1 MFFLGK
7 FQQLPVVEILT
18 VALLIILTVYLI
30 RKSIKL
36 FFDKTS
42 FLDEKREETLM
53 HFAKQATKVLGLV
66 FFFIYMFSHFY
77 DLTKLVTGSVVLAGA
92 LALILQHIIR
102 DYIMGLTYLF
112 ERQIHHGDYVIIN
125 GNRQGKI
132 EEISMRHLKIR
143 QYDGYLYTVSYSN
156 IMELQNGNR
165 GMRRVNESLVLNYR
179 QNPDDAFKVM
189 EEVAQICNEKYS
201 EYLLKDENGI
211 PLESFKFNQITEL
224 NVDFRG
230 HQYSLSGLVKEADF
244 VEASKK
250 VRYELAMAAY
260 KNDLMMA
267 ESGESEA
274 KKASVPQVS
283 L

>member
-1 MFFLGK
+1 MFFLGM
-7 FQQLPVVEILT
+7 FEQLPVRILA
-18 VALLIILTVYLI
+18 VALLIIFTVYLI

-53 HFAKQATKVLGLV
+53 HFSNQVTKVMGLV
-66 FFFIYMFSHFY
+66 SFFIYVLSHFFE
-77 DLTKLVTGSVVLAGA
+77 LTKLFTGSVVLASA
-92 LALILQHIIR
+92 LALIFQHIIR

-132 EEISMRHLKIR
+132 EEISMRYLKIR
-143 QYDGYLYTVSYSN
+143 QYDGYLYMVSYSN
-156 IMELQNGNR
+156 ITELQNGNR
-165 GMRRVNESLVLNYR
+165 GRRRVNESLVLNYR

-189 EEVAQICNEKYS
+189 EEVALTCNEKYGD
-201 EYLLKDENGI
+201 YLLKDEHGV
-211 PLESFKFNQITEL
+211 PVESFKFDQITEL

-230 HQYSLSGLVKEADF
+230 HKYSLSALVKEEDF

-250 VRYELAMAAY
+250 LRYELAMASY
-260 KNDLMMA
+260 KYKLLMA
-267 ESGESEA
+267 ESLNAVE
-274 KKASVPQVS
+274 
-283 L
+283 

>member
-1 MFFLGK
+1 MFFLG
-7 FQQLPVVEILT
+7 LYDLYPVKILT

-42 FLDEKREETLM
+42 FLDVKREETLM
-53 HFAKQATKVLGLV
+53 HFTNQVTKVLGLV
-66 FFFIYMFSHFY
+66 FFFIYVVSPFF
-77 DLTKLVTGSVVLAGA
+77 DLAKFITGSVVVAGA
-92 LALILQHIIR
+92 LALIFQHIIR

-143 QYDGYLYTVSYSN
+143 QYDGYLYSVSYSS
-156 IMELQNGNR
+156 ITELQNGNR

-179 QNPDDAFKVM
+179 QNPDDAFQVM
-189 EEVAQICNEKYS
+189 EEVAQTCNDKYG
-201 EYLLKDENGI
+201 EYLLVDENGV
-211 PLESFKFNQITEL
+211 PVECFKFNQITEL

-230 HQYSLSGLVKEADF
+230 HRYSISGLVKESDF

-260 KNDLMMA
+260 KNDLMLA
-267 ESGESEA
+267 ESLSINH
-274 KKASVPQVS
+274 
-283 L
+283 